1 MRLGIYIRTHYLNL
15 NINTSLNKKGDCTF
29 CNGKFPCTLSTHKMK
44 KKYKPSSV

>member
-15 NINTSLNKKGDCTF
+15 NINISLNKKGDCTF
-29 CNGKFPCTLSTHKMK
+29 CNEKFPCTLSIHKMK